1 MKYFVIFLI
10 LTGSVVIFTLPA
22 FASCGGLPCDDAN
35 MELGAPDYRLINFSA
50 QNNVGEPITFVL
62 EKTSKYVCDSHTATI
77 TNEKGKVVW
86 TQTKHYP
93 CPYGVSSENVTSQI
107 ELGHDIDNPIIIQES
122 GRYVLKVQVDDGS
135 IQKEFS
141 VRNNYSGKS
150 LDPLEH
156 PAPWDRSPLKQQ
168 NSGIPP
174 NEVACDAG
182 LDVAHKRN
190 GLAIC
195 VTPETKEKLIQRNWT
210 VDFPMEYIIGDR
222 YWSQT
227 YLVHHTMCAH
237 IGVEK
242 ISEEE
247 SIHRFF
253 WTMTDDDLEK
263 IPIIKSMLE
272 YNSYGLYSSGEYPI
286 TSTVVPDD
294 VQNQYMEILKELADG
309 KLGSWTAFS
318 YDGRNYATVFWIC

>member
-10 LTGSVVIFTLPA
+10 FASFTVLLPQA
-22 FASCGGLPCDDAN
+22 FADCISLPCDDAN
-35 MELGAPDYRLINFSA
+35 IKLGEPNYRFVDFSY
-50 QNNVGEPITFVL
+50 QNKVGEPITFVL
-62 EKTSKYVCDSHTATI
+62 EKTSKYVCDSHAATI
-77 TNEKGKVVW
+77 INEEGNVVW

-93 CPYGVSSENVTSQI
+93 CPYGVISENVTSQI
-107 ELGHDIDNPIIIQES
+107 ELGYDIDNPIIIQES

-141 VRNNYSGKS
+141 VRNNYSGIS

-156 PAPWDRSPLKQQ
+156 PAPWERSPLKQQ
-168 NSGIPP
+168 DSGIPP

-182 LDVAHKRN
+182 LDVVHKRN

-195 VTPETKEKLIQRNWT
+195 VTPETKEKLIQRNWV
-210 VDFPMEYIIGDR
+210 VDFSMEYIIGDR

-272 YNSYGLYSSGEYPI
+272 YNSYGLYSSDEYPI

-294 VQNQYMEILKELADG
+294 VQNQYMEILEELADG
-309 KLGSWTAFS
+309 ELGSWRAFS